1 MAKEKASVE
10 VSLDGTDA
18 AVSDA
23 KRLDSTLSN
32 MGRSAADSTRKAA
45 GGLLSMAGGALKAA
59 SALQGL
65 SIANAIGDAKA
76 LDLATAKL
84 GQSAGVSG
92 ARLQASFDQ
101 AEKKTLASS
110 MAMTEFSR
118 ALGRA
123 SYDGK
128 FAVGSISALADEA
141 LAVGRDLGD
150 ELPLGLAMQR
160 LGVTTEALP
169 GELGRVRDMAE
180 RLGTVGGPAALRD
193 TLAALS
199 PQLDN
204 VATASDE
211 SRAKLEALVAVMGKG
226 LKPGQAQAVAS
237 GALDMVKSRALDIE
251 RLTGKRVL
259 DDKGQV
265 IDPTAALAEV
275 QRLGRRKFRGN
286 KEAERRAAISEFGP
300 LLGSM
305 IVNTDFSQ
313 VDKLASSAKDRGKT
327 AAEAEDYRNTP
338 EGRRQAAELAK
349 QQALRGAGSP
359 ILGVFDTLTEKLG
372 PTGSLIATYLGGKG
386 LERAGSALLNGGGGS
401 GGGLA
406 PGAGGGLATGLGT
419 LVTSGLGISAA
430 LGVGSLALQG
440 GVLNEIGQD
449 RDSMGQDWRRSHA
462 QTLGSELAQQA
473 IQRGDLSTAVSRAG
487 GDKDVIAAM
496 LTTLEGSLD
505 KLPAAM
511 AQQVAAGIAAE
522 LHRAPLKVSVP
533 KNPNEKKG
541 N

>member
-1 MAKEKASVE
+1 
-10 VSLDGTDA
+10 
-18 AVSDA
+18 
-23 KRLDSTLSN
+23 
-32 MGRSAADSTRKAA
+32 
-45 GGLLSMAGGALKAA
+45 
-59 SALQGL
+59 
-65 SIANAIGDAKA
+65 
-76 LDLATAKL
+76 
-84 GQSAGVSG
+84 
-92 ARLQASFDQ
+92 
-101 AEKKTLASS
+101 
-110 MAMTEFSR
+110 
-118 ALGRA
+118 
-123 SYDGK
+123 
-128 FAVGSISALADEA
+128 
-141 LAVGRDLGD
+141 
-150 ELPLGLAMQR
+150 
-160 LGVTTEALP
+160 
-169 GELGRVRDMAE
+169 
-180 RLGTVGGPAALRD
+180 
-193 TLAALS
+193 
-199 PQLDN
+199 
-204 VATASDE
+204 
-211 SRAKLEALVAVMGKG
+211 MGKG
-226 LKPGQAQAVAS
+226 LKPGQAQAVGS
-237 GALDMVKSRALDIE
+237 GALSLVQSRALDIE
-251 RLTGKRVL
+251 RLTGRRVL
-259 DDKGQV
+259 NDKGEV
-265 IDPTAALAEV
+265 TDPTAALAEV
-275 QRLGRRKFRGN
+275 QRLGRKKFRGN

-313 VDKLASSAKDRGKT
+313 VDKLASSAKDRGKIEG
-327 AAEAEDYRNTP
+327 AAADFRNTP

-449 RDSMGQDWRRSHA
+449 RDSMGKDWRRSHA

-496 LTTLEGSLD
+496 LTTLEGSLE

>member
-211 SRAKLEALVAVMGKG
+211 SRAKLEALIAVMGKG

-237 GALDMVKSRALDIE
+237 GALSLVQSRALDIE

-259 DDKGQV
+259 NDKGEV
-265 IDPTAALAEV
+265 TDPTAALAEV
-275 QRLGRRKFRGN
+275 QRLGRKKFGGN

-327 AAEAEDYRNTP
+327 ASEAESYRNTP

-349 QQALRGAGSP
+349 QQALRSAGSP

-386 LERAGSALLNGGGGS
+386 LERAGSALLNSGGGS

-406 PGAGGGLATGLGT
+406 PGAGGGL
-419 LVTSGLGISAA
+419 
-430 LGVGSLALQG
+430 GVGSLGFALPMG
-440 GVLNEIGQD
+440 GAFLGAAAMQAKVLTEIGQD
-449 RDSMGQDWRRSHA
+449 RESMGKDWRSSHA

-473 IQRGDLSTAVSRAG
+473 IQRGDLSTAVGRAG

-496 LTTLEGSLD
+496 LTTLEGSLE

-533 KNPNEKKG
+533 SNPNEKKG

>member
-10 VSLDGTDA
+10 VSLDGTGA
-18 AVSDA
+18 AVSNA

-84 GQSAGVSG
+84 GQSAGMSG

-211 SRAKLEALVAVMGKG
+211 SRAKLEALIAVMGKG

-237 GALDMVKSRALDIE
+237 SALSLVQSRALDIE

-259 DDKGQV
+259 NDKGEV
-265 IDPTAALAEV
+265 TDPTAALAEV
-275 QRLGRRKFRGN
+275 QRLGRKKFAGN

-300 LLGSM
+300 VLGSM
-305 IVNTDFSQ
+305 IVNTDFGQ
-313 VDKLASSAKDRGKT
+313 VDRLASSAKDRGKT

-349 QQALRGAGSP
+349 QQALRSAGSP

-386 LERAGSALLNGGGGS
+386 LERAGSALLNGGGS

-449 RDSMGQDWRRSHA
+449 RDSMGKDWRRSHA

-473 IQRGDLSTAVSRAG
+473 IQRGDLSTAVGRAG

-496 LTTLEGSLD
+496 LTTLEGSLE

>member
-226 LKPGQAQAVAS
+226 LKPGQAQAVA
-237 GALDMVKSRALDIE
+237 GDALSMIKRRALDIE

-275 QRLGRRKFRGN
+275 QRLGRKNFKGN
-286 KEAERRAAISEFGP
+286 KEAERRAAISEYGAE
-300 LLGSM
+300 LGSM

-313 VDKLASSAKDRGKT
+313 VGKLASSAKDRGKT

-349 QQALRGAGSP
+349 QQALRSAGSP

-372 PTGSLIATYLGGKG
+372 PTGSMVATYLGGKT
-386 LERAGSALLNGGGGS
+386 LEYAGGKVLAMGS
-401 GGGLA
+401 GTTATG
-406 PGAGGGLATGLGT
+406 GAGTGLATGLGT

-449 RDSMGQDWRRSHA
+449 RDSMGKDWRRSHA

-496 LTTLEGSLD
+496 LTTLEGSLE

-533 KNPNEKKG
+533 KNPNAKKG

>member
-92 ARLQASFDQ
+92 ARLQASFDL

-211 SRAKLEALVAVMGKG
+211 SRAKLEALIAVMGKG

-237 GALDMVKSRALDIE
+237 GALSLVQSRALDIE

-259 DDKGQV
+259 NDKGEV
-265 IDPTAALAEV
+265 TDPTAALAEV
-275 QRLGRRKFRGN
+275 QG
-286 KEAERRAAISEFGP
+286 IV
-300 LLGSM
+300 LL
-305 IVNTDFSQ
+305 
-313 VDKLASSAKDRGKT
+313 
-327 AAEAEDYRNTP
+327 
-338 EGRRQAAELAK
+338 
-349 QQALRGAGSP
+349 
-359 ILGVFDTLTEKLG
+359 
-372 PTGSLIATYLGGKG
+372 
-386 LERAGSALLNGGGGS
+386 
-401 GGGLA
+401 
-406 PGAGGGLATGLGT
+406 
-419 LVTSGLGISAA
+419 
-430 LGVGSLALQG
+430 
-440 GVLNEIGQD
+440 
-449 RDSMGQDWRRSHA
+449 
-462 QTLGSELAQQA
+462 
-473 IQRGDLSTAVSRAG
+473 
-487 GDKDVIAAM
+487 
-496 LTTLEGSLD
+496 
-505 KLPAAM
+505 
-511 AQQVAAGIAAE
+511 
-522 LHRAPLKVSVP
+522 
-533 KNPNEKKG
+533 
-541 N
+541 

>member
-92 ARLQASFDQ
+92 AKLQSSFDK
-101 AEKKTLASS
+101 AEKKTLTSS
-110 MAMTEFSR
+110 IAMADFARS
-118 ALGRA
+118 LGRA
-123 SYDGK
+123 SHNGK
-128 FAVGSISALADEA
+128 FAAGSVESLAVAALAA
-141 LAVGRDLGD
+141 GRDLSD
-150 ELPLGLAMQR
+150 EAGFGLAIERVGFDASQSM
-160 LGVTTEALP
+160 TEIERMA
-169 GELGRVRDMAE
+169 DMAE
-180 RLGTVGGPAALRD
+180 RMQTIGGPAALRD
-193 TLAALS
+193 TLAALG
-199 PQLDN
+199 PQLDS
-204 VATASDE
+204 VSTASDE
-211 SRAKLEALVAVMGKG
+211 SRVKLEALVAVMGKG
-226 LKPGQAQAVAS
+226 LKPGQAQAVGS
-237 GALDMVKSRALDIE
+237 GALSLVQSRALDIE
-251 RLTGKRVL
+251 RLTGRRVL
-259 DDKGQV
+259 NDKGEV
-265 IDPTAALAEV
+265 TDPTAALAEV
-275 QRLGRRKFRGN
+275 QRLGRKKFRGN

-313 VDKLASSAKDRGKT
+313 VDKLASSAKDRGKIEG
-327 AAEAEDYRNTP
+327 AAADFRNTP
-338 EGRRQAAELAK
+338 EGRRQEAELAK
-349 QQALRGAGSP
+349 QQALRSAGSP

-449 RDSMGQDWRRSHA
+449 RDSMGKDWRRSHA

-496 LTTLEGSLD
+496 LTTLEGSLE

>member
-1 MAKEKASVE
+1 
-10 VSLDGTDA
+10 
-18 AVSDA
+18 
-23 KRLDSTLSN
+23 
-32 MGRSAADSTRKAA
+32 
-45 GGLLSMAGGALKAA
+45 MAGGALKAA

-92 ARLQASFDQ
+92 ARLQASFDL

-237 GALDMVKSRALDIE
+237 GALSLVQSRALDIE

-259 DDKGQV
+259 NDKGEV
-265 IDPTAALAEV
+265 TDPTAALAEV
-275 QRLGRRKFRGN
+275 QRLGRKKFAGN

-300 LLGSM
+300 VLGSM
-305 IVNTDFSQ
+305 IVNTDFGQ
-313 VDKLASSAKDRGKT
+313 VDRLASSAKDRGKT

-386 LERAGSALLNGGGGS
+386 LERAGSALLNSGGGS

-496 LTTLEGSLD
+496 LTTLEGSLE